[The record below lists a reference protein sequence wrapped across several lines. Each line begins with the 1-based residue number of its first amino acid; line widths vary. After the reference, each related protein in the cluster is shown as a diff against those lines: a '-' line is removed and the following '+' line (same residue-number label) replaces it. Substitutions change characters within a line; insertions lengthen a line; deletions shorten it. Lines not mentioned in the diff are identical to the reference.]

1 MNFALTNG
9 LCYIEEYLEIWDFE
23 KSGFIF
29 KKFVSLLINFKEN
42 SLKNDEP
49 AGKLV
54 KIGLQTSFGKLSSRP
69 NEKGN
74 FFVLVLRS

>member
-1 MNFALTNG
+1 MNFALSNG
-9 LCYIEEYLEIWDFE
+9 LCYIDKYLEIWDFE
-23 KSGFIF
+23 KSRFIS
-29 KKFVSLLINFKEN
+29 KKFVSLLIDFKEN

-49 AGKLV
+49 ARKLI
-54 KIGLQTSFGKLSSRP
+54 KIGLQSSFGKLSSRP

>member
-29 KKFVSLLINFKEN
+29 KEFVSLLINFKEN
-42 SLKNDEP
+42 SLKN
-49 AGKLV
+49 G
-54 KIGLQTSFGKLSSRP
+54 
-69 NEKGN
+69 
-74 FFVLVLRS
+74 